1 MYEKTIES
9 LLHCA
14 EALVD
19 EAKRVDPDFDL
30 SDRIMAGIAK
40 AQSGLEKELENRKD
54 AEELDLRRLDI
65 KKYHL
70 DKDIV
75 SCSKDKAYYVRD
87 DDENDSLTVTIAK
100 HIERVATEDIPIS
113 EEAYVVVDKY
123 VDCVFDSSYV
133 VIVNSEIEWTKER
146 HDELSKKIEIAVCG
160 EEL

>member
-1 MYEKTIES
+1 MYEKTIGS
-9 LLHCA
+9 LLHCVG
-14 EALVD
+14 ALVE
-19 EAKRVDPDFDL
+19 EAKKLNPDFDS
-30 SDRIMAGIAK
+30 SDRIMAGIAR
-40 AQSGLEKELENRKD
+40 AQSGLENRKD

-113 EEAYVVVDKY
+113 EEAYVIVDKY

-146 HDELSKKIEIAVCG
+146 HDELSKKIEMTIQG